1 MKGGSMKPLSTE
13 LEVELRA
20 LEAMPDS
27 EIDTSDMPEV
37 KDWSGARR
45 GLFFKPVKQLHSL
58 RIDNDVWAF
67 YQAKGKGYQ
76 THINDL
82 LRAEME
88 REQAAEVEK

>member
-1 MKGGSMKPLSTE
+1 MKGGSMKPLTPE
-13 LEVELRA
+13 HEAELRA

-27 EIDTSDMPEV
+27 EIDTSDMLEA
-37 KDWSGARR
+37 KDWSKASR
-45 GLFFKPVKQLHSL
+45 GLLYKPVKQLHSL

-76 THINDL
+76 TYINDL

-88 REQAAEVEK
+88 REQAE